1 MSKRNVAFIKP
12 DEPDFLKR
20 MKAQIG
26 YREGPSIDDKR
37 EAIENF
43 DDSDD
48 EEQEDEKPQV
58 VVIKEGDLTE
68 AEAAQAFK
76 EESEKPADLNQKVV
90 FKSRKP
96 KPEKNEENPKPKPE
110 NKKDKKDKKAK
121 QKQEK
126 SKLSFN
132 DEDEEEY

>member
-1 MSKRNVAFIKP
+1 
-12 DEPDFLKR
+12 

-37 EAIENF
+37 EAIENY

-48 EEQEDEKPQV
+48 EEKDDEKPQV

-76 EESEKPADLNQKVV
+76 EESEKPADLNQKIV
-90 FKSRKP
+90 FKSRKAKTETP
-96 KPEKNEENPKPKPE
+96 EEKPKQKPEE
-110 NKKDKKDKKAK
+110 KKVKKAK

-132 DEDEEEY
+132 DEEDEEEYQ

>member
-1 MSKRNVAFIKP
+1 MPKRNVAFIKP

-43 DDSDD
+43 DSNSDD
-48 EEQEDEKPQV
+48 EENEDEKPQV
-58 VVIKEGDLTE
+58 VVVKEGDLTE

-76 EESEKPADLNQKVV
+76 EQSEKPADLNQKIV
-90 FKSRKP
+90 FKARKAKSD
-96 KPEKNEENPKPKPE
+96 KPEEKPKPKPE
-110 NKKDKKDKKAK
+110 EKKAKKAK

-132 DEDEEEY
+132 DEEDDEEY